1 MEVKQEILV
10 MKNIS
15 KKYPGVQALDDVS
28 FTLLTG
34 EIHALVGA
42 NGAGKSTLVGIL
54 SGARTKDS
62 GSIYINGEE
71 VQITDPLAAIDL
83 GIGYVPQELV
93 LCEKLSIAENIF
105 LNRQPRYKEHLPI
118 TNTNEMFHE
127 AKKVMDQLGIE
138 VDVRAPVG
146 DFPSSTQQMVML
158 GMALSRNALIMVLD
172 ETTASL
178 TSKEIQSLFEVMKKL
193 REAGHAL
200 VYISHRLEEV
210 FEIADRCTVLRDGKS
225 LGTFQVKEVTRDMLV
240 NLITGKILTT
250 EVNTR
255 VLDPNVA
262 TKLSVKGL
270 FVPKKLEDIS
280 FDLKRGEVLGLFGQV
295 GSGRTEVLRTIFG
308 LEEMEQGEIWIDGK
322 SYTAKSPSVAID
334 HEIGFLTEDRKNQG
348 LVLNLPIVDNFLMGV
363 WEIVKKWFV
372 IDQKKQ
378 TQIGNEK
385 MISLQI
391 KAKDAYQEVGSLSG
405 GNQQKVILGK
415 WLIRNSKI
423 LLLDEPT
430 KGIDVGSKAEFYRI
444 IKEVASK
451 GISVLLVSSELSEI
465 MTLCDRVLV
474 MKDGKITGEFI
485 VSATTEKEI
494 LEKAL

>member
-280 FDLKRGEVLGLFGQV
+280 FDLKRGEVLGFFGQV